1 MAIDTYLSGHDE
13 TTSSGIDGD
22 ISSHEPNILE
32 LFKQLSVFLITQSF
46 DRGCVYYSDTYL
58 SGHDETTSSGID
70 GDISSHEP
78 NILELFKQLS
88 VFLITQSFDRSC
100 VYHSLLISQRHGY
113 CIPVNRKKIL
123 FVYVDALCPS
133 QQSLSHVRKI
143 STPSGLNHYLAADK
157 VSCSKTLGLAN

>member
-100 VYHSLLISQRHGY
+100 AYYSLLVSQRHGY
-113 CIPVNRKKIL
+113 
-123 FVYVDALCPS
+123 
-133 QQSLSHVRKI
+133 
-143 STPSGLNHYLAADK
+143 
-157 VSCSKTLGLAN
+157 